1 MDTAQRVRDQRLHS
15 NEFVVSYFVYILECT
30 DQTLYT
36 GITTDI
42 DKRLE
47 EHNTSDKGAKY
58 TKARRPVRLLYSE
71 SSADRSSAS
80 KREYAIKKLTRSEK
94 LELIGG

>member
-1 MDTAQRVRDQRLHS
+1 M
-15 NEFVVSYFVYILECT
+15 SYFVYILECG

-94 LELIGG
+94 LELIGS